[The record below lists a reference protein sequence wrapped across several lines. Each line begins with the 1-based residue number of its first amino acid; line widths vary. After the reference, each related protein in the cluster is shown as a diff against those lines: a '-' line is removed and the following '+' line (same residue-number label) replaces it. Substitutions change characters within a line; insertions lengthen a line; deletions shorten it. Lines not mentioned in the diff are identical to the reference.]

1 MSDHGHGHHHDHPH
15 HHPAGH
21 SHPPAAVQPSILRL
35 SVLHRLMVAGAL
47 STLLWLAVLWA
58 MR

>member
-1 MSDHGHGHHHDHPH
+1 MSHDHHHNHPH
-15 HHPAGH
+15 RHPAGH

-35 SVLHRLMVAGAL
+35 SGLHRLMVAGAL
-47 STLLWLAVLWA
+47 GALIWLAVLWA